1 MKLRTKTAAKSG
13 VKRDYPTPALEKGL
27 DILELFA
34 STPGGLTVSEVARKL
49 NRTVSEIFR
58 MLLCLEQRGYLSQ
71 SENRER
77 YQLTLRLFRLAQEHP
92 PTKRLV
98 TEALPVMHSVAHE
111 LRQSCHLGVIDG
123 GHVVIVAQVDT
134 PESTGFYVKMGSK
147 VELMHAATGHV
158 ILAYQTEDSRK
169 RALEDWARE
178 TQRKKPADLDAHL
191 AKIHRRGYERRA
203 SYQVTG
209 VVNVSF
215 PVLSANGNAV
225 AGLTIP
231 YVKRIEDKIGIPD
244 VVRVMRDASQE
255 ISEALGAAPGASKT
269 RRGARVKK

>member
-1 MKLRTKTAAKSG
+1 
-13 VKRDYPTPALEKGL
+13 
-27 DILELFA
+27 
-34 STPGGLTVSEVARKL
+34 
-49 NRTVSEIFR
+49 
-58 MLLCLEQRGYLSQ
+58 
-71 SENRER
+71 
-77 YQLTLRLFRLAQEHP
+77 
-92 PTKRLV
+92 
-98 TEALPVMHSVAHE
+98 
-111 LRQSCHLGVIDG
+111 
-123 GHVVIVAQVDT
+123 
-134 PESTGFYVKMGSK
+134 
-147 VELMHAATGHV
+147 MHAATGHV